1 MFNRQ
6 PTERDLLIAA
16 RIRTLRRICG
26 VLAGFVA
33 AYAVATWFLVEGL
46 TIRWNAAVPRE
57 VPVVLTM
64 LAMVLIMLSSR
75 LRTSLLR
82 GAFPRTPGIP
92 IDLERFLAAYQR
104 ATLASFAALEAA
116 ALVGVLIALLSG
128 TVFYGIFL
136 CLAAGFAMF
145 TRWPRERD
153 ADRLASGRRSP

>member
-1 MFNRQ
+1 MFNRE
-6 PTERDLLIAA
+6 PSERDRLIAA
-16 RIRTLRRICG
+16 RLRPLRRICG

-46 TIRWNAAVPRE
+46 SIRWGTTVPRE
-57 VPVVLTM
+57 LPVVLTV
-64 LAMVLIMLSSR
+64 LAMILILLSSR

-82 GAFPRTPGIP
+82 GGFNRDPSVSIQ
-92 IDLERFLAAYQR
+92 LESVLAAYSR

-116 ALVGVLIALLSG
+116 ALVGILIALLSG

-136 CLAAGFAMF
+136 CIAAGFAMF